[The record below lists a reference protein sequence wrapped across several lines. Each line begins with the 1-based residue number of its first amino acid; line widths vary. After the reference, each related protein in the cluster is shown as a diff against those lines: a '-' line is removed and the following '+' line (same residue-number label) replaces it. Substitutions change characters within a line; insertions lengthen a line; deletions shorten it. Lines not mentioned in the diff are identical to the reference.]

1 MAHLKVHKIKAS
13 IGTGHRKDWTD
24 TERNFRSIRIEA
36 AGRGWSAT
44 HVMCFLETKPNE
56 VEVEV
61 LHIDHEQ
68 KWAMVALK
76 SNNND
81 LTAKFVKRPYV
92 RVNGTSGPQIMLG
105 DSYTVKGLRSQ
116 YGVQGFAFYD
126 DHGDDLK
133 KAKEEAQASMWASSK
148 EWFEERGITFEQ
160 FCMDR
165 VVVKLSELRD

>member
-13 IGTGHRKDWTD
+13 IGTGHRADWSD

-36 AGRGWSAT
+36 AGRGWAAT

-61 LHIDHEQ
+61 LHIDHVQ

-105 DSYTVKGLRSQ
+105 DDYTVKALRRQ
-116 YGVQGFAFYD
+116 YGVQGFSFYD
-126 DHGDDLK
+126 TDGMKSHK
-133 KAKEEAQASMWASSK
+133 EKAQIESWASSK